1 MDHIERA
8 RAAAITTT
16 TLQTDLEG
24 RHDMAYRTDQPLIKP
39 KPQPSHTDER
49 QELLTKAA
57 SASDPTLIK
66 GYLARARE
74 LPESGPKLPAD
85 ATASVAAMID
95 VLAARGAT
103 QRTAAN

>member
-1 MDHIERA
+1 MDRIERA

-16 TLQTDLEG
+16 TLQTDLE
-24 RHDMAYRTDQPLIKP
+24 
-39 KPQPSHTDER
+39 
-49 QELLTKAA
+49 
-57 SASDPTLIK
+57 